1 MKKVATRFAPSPT
14 GALHIGGVR
23 TALFNW
29 LYSKNQ
35 KGNFYLRIEDTD
47 KERSKEKYKDQII
60 QSLKWLGINHDGE
73 EYIQS
78 KKINDHIKVA
88 NELLKN
94 GYAYRCYCSNEEIE
108 EQKKRAKQ
116 KKIPYVYD
124 RKWRNKDEKEAPKDI
139 KPVLRFKSKIEGTSL
154 LKDLVQGNVEIENNT
169 IEDFIILRNDGT
181 PTYNLSASVDDHQM
195 NMTHIIRGDDHKINT
210 FKQIQ
215 IYEAMKWELPS
226 FAHIPLIHTIEGK
239 KLSKRDQ
246 ASTLDDYSKIGIM
259 PDALRNYLLRLGWS
273 FKDKEIFTLEES
285 IKYFNLEGI
294 GKSPSKL
301 DMSRILSINEHYIK
315 NMDENDLFNQL
326 VNYCQIFKNEIDRK
340 KKEKIKNSLG
350 ILKNKAKTL
359 EDIYNNCKY
368 IVNDEVIFNKEDL
381 ALIDAKAK
389 KIISEFHTE
398 FKKINEINRE
408 NLEPLIQN
416 LIKSNETNFKG
427 VGQPLRIALTGS
439 KFGPG
444 IYDIIISLGKDDVE
458 KRLTDKAISQN

>member
-14 GALHIGGVR
+14 GPLHIGGVR

-35 KGNFYLRIEDTD
+35 NGDFYLRIEDTD
-47 KERSKEKYKDQII
+47 KERSKDEYKKQII
-60 QSLKWLGINHDGE
+60 QSLKWIGITHDGE

-78 KKINDHIKVA
+78 KKIDDHIKIA

-94 GYAYRCYCSNEEIE
+94 GHAYKCYCSNEEIE
-108 EQKKRAKQ
+108 EQKKRSRQ
-116 KKIPYVYD
+116 KKIPYIYD
-124 RKWRNKDEKEAPKDI
+124 RKWRDKKETDAPKDI
-139 KPVLRFKSKIEGTSL
+139 KPVIRFKSKIEGSTI
-154 LKDLVQGNVEIENNT
+154 LKDLVQGDVEIENNT

-215 IYEAMKWELPS
+215 IYQAMNWDLPS

-239 KLSKRDQ
+239 KLSKRDK

-285 IKYFNLEGI
+285 IKHFNLEGI

-301 DMSRILSINEHYIK
+301 DMSRILSMNEHYIK
-315 NMDENDLFNQL
+315 SMDEKDLYDQFMD
-326 VNYCQIFKNEIDRK
+326 YCKLFKNEIKSEKQD
-340 KKEKIKNSLG
+340 KIKKSLAF
-350 ILKNKAKTL
+350 LKNKAKTL
-359 EDIYNNCKY
+359 EDIFINGQY
-368 IVNDEVIFNKEDL
+368 IIVDEINFNQEDL
-381 ALIDAKAK
+381 KLIDNKAK
-389 KIISEFHTE
+389 KVILDFKNEFAKITE
-398 FKKINEINRE
+398 LNKEA
-408 NLEPLIQN
+408 LEPIVN
-416 LIKSNETNFKG
+416 GLIKSNDTNFKG

-444 IYDIIISLGKDDVE
+444 IYDIIISLGKEEVT
-458 KRLTDKAISQN
+458 KRLTNKIIL